1 MNIDPREGLYLYLL
15 LLGAEVQN
23 SSRIVNKKFLIEKEI
38 DIEDAAQNMIQYI
51 SSIVG
56 RDFREDPLLK
66 TSTALFLNSSFIR
79 VKFGFEI
86 KNPFLEEIKRT
97 YSAIFSAC
105 FYGKQRI

>member
-1 MNIDPREGLYLYLL
+1 MISRLTLVEEIADWTDIFTGLLNRQFRMNIDPREGLYLYLL

-51 SSIVG
+51 SFIVG

-66 TSTALFLNSSFIR
+66 TSTALFLNSSFI
-79 VKFGFEI
+79 K
-86 KNPFLEEIKRT
+86 
-97 YSAIFSAC
+97 S
-105 FYGKQRI
+105 